1 MPDASTLPAA
11 AAATFAPGARSDAWT
26 DLNAATHF
34 GLRLL
39 ASDLRNPIAMLINL
53 FSPLL
58 VLGLFRMVGRP
69 EDLPF
74 LFPGMVCFTV
84 MLFGAWPAQRVTLWF
99 QQGIFQRLACAPV
112 RPGWLVLA
120 AGLGQVAAAVAQAL
134 VIAVVGVFGLGL
146 SVHPGGLL
154 LSLPLLAL
162 GAACFI
168 AYGCLLACLVRRAEL
183 VSAFYMCT
191 MLPMAFLGNVVL
203 PASSL
208 PAFAAHL
215 RPFLPTALLADLV
228 VPLLTRGWLPFTY
241 PLLVAGLAAFTLTFA
256 AVAIRFFPGDA
267 RG

>member
-99 QQGIFQRLACAPV
+99 QQGIFQRLACA
-112 RPGWLVLA
+112 
-120 AGLGQVAAAVAQAL
+120 VAYP
-134 VIAVVGVFGLGL
+134 VVGDVHLAEDAAQEAFVTGTFAGVTPVAIGSVLSQRATPLAPGAMGFASEMLCGGGVFQMPADI
-146 SVHPGGLL
+146 SVMHDGELREQFDYIICDSPAGIERGADDEGGNLFFAGRHAGGRPAGCPGAGRKRHGRP
-154 LSLPLLAL
+154 PLLP
-162 GAACFI
+162 
-168 AYGCLLACLVRRAEL
+168 RR
-183 VSAFYMCT
+183 SR
-191 MLPMAFLGNVVL
+191 
-203 PASSL
+203 PA
-208 PAFAAHL
+208 
-215 RPFLPTALLADLV
+215 R
-228 VPLLTRGWLPFTY
+228 RG
-241 PLLVAGLAAFTLTFA
+241 
-256 AVAIRFFPGDA
+256 R
-267 RG
+267 